1 MPHDTILT
9 LNAGSSSIKFALYAA
24 GAELATRLRGQVESI
39 GAQARL
45 QVRTAGAQQQ
55 ARHESRAVDV
65 TDHAGALREI
75 LDVVRS
81 AAGESRI
88 AAVGHRITHGGPD
101 FAEPHVL
108 DASSLDKLRSYIPW
122 APLHQPYNIAAVDAA
137 ATLFPDAIQVG
148 CFDTGFH
155 RGHPWVSEAYALPR
169 RYFDKGL
176 RRYGFHGLSY
186 QSVSRQLQTIAPEI
200 AAGKVVVAHLGNG
213 ASMCAIENG
222 RSVASTMGFT
232 ALDGLAMGTRCGAID
247 PGVLLYLLQE
257 EGLAPEALSRL
268 LYRESGLLGL
278 SGISADMRE
287 LEASDA
293 PEARQAI
300 DYFVHRIRSELG
312 ALAAALGGLD
322 ALVFCGGIGEN
333 AAAVRAAVCHDLG
346 WLGIVL
352 DEDANAAGDTRVA
365 KGPTP
370 VLVVRTDEES
380 VIAGAA
386 LQVLNNANEV

>member
-9 LNAGSSSIKFALYAA
+9 LNAGSSSIKFALY
-24 GAELATRLRGQVESI
+24 GTAEALNVELRGQIENI
-39 GAQARL
+39 GSAARL
-45 QVRTAGAQQQ
+45 QVAGSDGQGQSQ
-55 ARHESRAVDV
+55 AVDV
-65 TDHAGALREI
+65 DDHAGALRKI

-81 AAGESRI
+81 AAVTGRI

-101 FAEPHVL
+101 FAEPQLL
-108 DASSLDKLRSYIPW
+108 DAASLEKLRTYIRW
-122 APLHQPYNIAAVDAA
+122 APLHQPYNLAAVGAA
-137 ATLFPDAIQVG
+137 AAVFPDAIQVG

-155 RGHPWVSEAYALPR
+155 RGHPWVCDAYALPL
-169 RYFDKGL
+169 RYYDKGL

-186 QSVSRQLQTIAPEI
+186 ESVIRQLATLAPDIASR
-200 AAGKVVVAHLGNG
+200 KVVIAHLGNG

-222 RSVASTMGFT
+222 RSIASTMGFT

-257 EGLAPEALSRL
+257 EGVSPDELSRV

-278 SGISADMRE
+278 SGVSADMRA
-287 LEASDA
+287 LEASDKPSA
-293 PEARQAI
+293 GRAI

-312 ALAAALGGLD
+312 ALAATLGGLD
-322 ALVFCGGIGEN
+322 ALVYCGGIGEN
-333 AAAVRAAVCHDLG
+333 APAIRAGVCRNLA

-352 DEDANAAGDTRVA
+352 DDDANALSKTRIG
-365 KGPTP
+365 KGKTP

-380 VIAGAA
+380 VIANAA
-386 LQVLNNANEV
+386 LQKLKRRK